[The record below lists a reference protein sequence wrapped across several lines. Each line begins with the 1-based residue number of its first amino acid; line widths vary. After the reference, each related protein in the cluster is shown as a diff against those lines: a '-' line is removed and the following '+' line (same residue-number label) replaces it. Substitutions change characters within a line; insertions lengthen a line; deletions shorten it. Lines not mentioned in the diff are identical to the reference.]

1 MLGEKNAAATIPV
14 KDIEVAKSFYNDTL
28 GLKAD
33 EPTEEGVLIYKSG
46 DSKVLVYESEFAGTN
61 QATAATWEVGDIERE
76 VKVLRDKGVAFEHY
90 NMPGMS
96 LQGDLHVAANSKAAW
111 FKDPDGNIL
120 AIVGK

>member
-1 MLGEKNAAATIPV
+1 MGEKNAAATIPV